1 MQSKLF
7 IDIGGT
13 NLRSELEIDNK
24 IIKDNISSQDVDLIE
39 FIESK
44 LKNYPKILFVGISF
58 AGQVNNGKIISSPN
72 IKVSNYNIKSFFE
85 NHYNLKLEI
94 DNDLNCAIRAES
106 NYFNSKFITAIYV
119 GTGLGCAI
127 IDNGKIVTGISN
139 QSSELGH
146 IPYKESPFRCGC
158 GKSNCIELFASGLAI
173 EKWLNYKN
181 ISYKN
186 INLETKEIKIIFQE
200 ALLRAVSTA
209 ITLSNSQILVLGG
222 GVIEKNPYLID
233 WIKKEIKNQVMPN
246 ILKDIKIVSSK
257 LQNGAMDG
265 SRLLD

>member
-24 IIKDNISSQDVDLIE
+24 IIEDNISSEDVDLIE

-44 LKNYPKILFVGISF
+44 LKIYPKISFIGISF
-58 AGQVNNGKIISSPN
+58 AGQVNNGIIISSPN
-72 IKVSNYNIKSFFE
+72 IKVSNHNIKSFFE
-85 NHYNLKLEI
+85 KRYNLKLEI

-106 NYFNSKFITAIYV
+106 NYFNSKFITAIYI
-119 GTGLGCAI
+119 GTGLGCAV
-127 IDNGKIVTGISN
+127 IDNGNLVTGVNN
-139 QSSELGH
+139 QSFELGH
-146 IPYKESPFRCGC
+146 IPYKEAPFKCGC
-158 GKSNCIELFASGLAI
+158 GKNNCIELFASGKAI
-173 EKWLNYKN
+173 EKWLYYKN

-186 INLETKEIKIIFQE
+186 INLENREIEEIFKQ

-209 ITLSNSQILVLGG
+209 ITLSNSQIIVLGG

-257 LQNGAMDG
+257 LKNGAIDG
-265 SRLLD
+265 SRLLS